1 MNAFKLNFETALRLT
16 GLLLIGKGLL
26 CWLSQIG
33 IMYGY
38 AERGMIDNY
47 SKIFLVAALAVVA
60 LVSCVETARPTDSGL
75 SGTGGP
81 KDWETGMPG
90 MGSVVPENR

>member
-1 MNAFKLNFETALRLT
+1 MFSWVKRL
-16 GLLLIGKGLL
+16 
-26 CWLSQIG
+26 
-33 IMYGY
+33 
-38 AERGMIDNY
+38 
-47 SKIFLVAALAVVA
+47 LVAAALCLM
-60 LVSCVETARPTDSGL
+60 LVSCVETARPTDSGI

>member
-1 MNAFKLNFETALRLT
+1 MLRFLKAFSFAVFTAV
-16 GLLLIGKGLL
+16 
-26 CWLSQIG
+26 
-33 IMYGY
+33 M
-38 AERGMIDNY
+38 
-47 SKIFLVAALAVVA
+47 

>member
-1 MNAFKLNFETALRLT
+1 MKLHFFGKVFLFSLFALLF
-16 GLLLIGKGLL
+16 
-26 CWLSQIG
+26 
-33 IMYGY
+33 
-38 AERGMIDNY
+38 A
-47 SKIFLVAALAVVA
+47 
-60 LVSCVETARPTDSGL
+60 SCVETARPTDSGL

>member
-1 MNAFKLNFETALRLT
+1 MLRFL
-16 GLLLIGKGLL
+16 K
-26 CWLSQIG
+26 
-33 IMYGY
+33 
-38 AERGMIDNY
+38 A
-47 SKIFLVAALAVVA
+47 FLVSVFTVFM

>member
-1 MNAFKLNFETALRLT
+1 MR
-16 GLLLIGKGLL
+16 LIGKILF
-26 CWLSQIG
+26 I
-33 IMYGY
+33 
-38 AERGMIDNY
+38 
-47 SKIFLVAALAVVA
+47 AALAVAA
-60 LVSCVETARPTDSGL
+60 LTSCVETERPTDSGL

>member
-1 MNAFKLNFETALRLT
+1 MFARVKF
-16 GLLLIGKGLL
+16 LLL
-26 CWLSQIG
+26 
-33 IMYGY
+33 
-38 AERGMIDNY
+38 
-47 SKIFLVAALAVVA
+47 AAL
-60 LVSCVETARPTDSGL
+60 LGLMSVSCVETARPTDSGL

>member
-1 MNAFKLNFETALRLT
+1 MRLLAKT
-16 GLLLIGKGLL
+16 LFI
-26 CWLSQIG
+26 
-33 IMYGY
+33 
-38 AERGMIDNY
+38 
-47 SKIFLVAALAVVA
+47 AALAAAA
-60 LVSCVETARPTDSGL
+60 LTSCVETERPTDSGL

>member
-1 MNAFKLNFETALRLT
+1 MLRVLVKILFLALLT
-16 GLLLIGKGLL
+16 GVLPVG
-26 CWLSQIG
+26 
-33 IMYGY
+33 
-38 AERGMIDNY
+38 
-47 SKIFLVAALAVVA
+47 
-60 LVSCVETARPTDSGL
+60 CVETERPTDSGL

>member
-38 AERGMIDNY
+38 AERGMIDKY
-47 SKIFLVAALAVVA
+47 SKIFLVADIFFMATVIL
-60 LVSCVETARPTDSGL
+60 GI
-75 SGTGGP
+75 
-81 KDWETGMPG
+81 
-90 MGSVVPENR
+90 

>member
-1 MNAFKLNFETALRLT
+1 MRSFGRY
-16 GLLLIGKGLL
+16 LI
-26 CWLSQIG
+26 
-33 IMYGY
+33 
-38 AERGMIDNY
+38 A
-47 SKIFLVAALAVVA
+47 AALFGLF
-60 LVSCVETARPTDSGL
+60 LVSCVETERPTDSGL

>member
-1 MNAFKLNFETALRLT
+1 MKLHFFGKVFLLSLFALLF
-16 GLLLIGKGLL
+16 
-26 CWLSQIG
+26 
-33 IMYGY
+33 
-38 AERGMIDNY
+38 A
-47 SKIFLVAALAVVA
+47 
-60 LVSCVETARPTDSGL
+60 SCVETARPTDSGL

>member
-1 MNAFKLNFETALRLT
+1 MRFFSAVLAVL
-16 GLLLIGKGLL
+16 
-26 CWLSQIG
+26 
-33 IMYGY
+33 
-38 AERGMIDNY
+38 
-47 SKIFLVAALAVVA
+47 AALMLA
-60 LVSCVETARPTDSGL
+60 SCVETARPTDSGL

>member
-1 MNAFKLNFETALRLT
+1 MRLFAAVISV
-16 GLLLIGKGLL
+16 L
-26 CWLSQIG
+26 
-33 IMYGY
+33 
-38 AERGMIDNY
+38 
-47 SKIFLVAALAVVA
+47 AALMFAA
-60 LVSCVETARPTDSGL
+60 CVETARPTDSGL